1 MRLVSVDVEAKG
13 KITRLVGKVE
23 RRAPSPSAFEVSF
36 EFTVSDEP
44 FAASAKADAFAAAML
59 MPCMQSGEPL
69 HIVPPIS
76 PRLLFNLPRIRD
88 IFHTWWPHLARVS
101 ITAES
106 VTTCN
111 PSRPKRAGT
120 FFSGGVD
127 SFYSL
132 LKYKSD
138 AGALPTPLSHLIFMK
153 GIENKLEWGRGVGE
167 TESWIRDVASSAGV
181 SCIIG
186 ETNIRT
192 SLQGAEVY
200 NPDWERYYFGSD
212 LAGVSLALS
221 SFMAYVCIPSAFD
234 YNHLVAHGSTP
245 LVDEMYSTE
254 STHILHDGSECSR
267 ANKVAKIVKYDC
279 NLVLNYLRVCHMNYG
294 GAFNCGQCPKC
305 VRTAVPLQILGL
317 FDRAKTFQNK
327 SFDHWAELMA
337 EDHRHLTE
345 DNLKFALEHDADK
358 ELISMIKW
366 ALRYHDRRERSSNR
380 RQMLR
385 KALEK
390 SPIGPLLP
398 TFRNIKNMVERTS

>member
-1 MRLVSVDVEAKG
+1 MRLVNVEAEAQG
-13 KITRLVGKVE
+13 ETTRLSGTVE
-23 RRAPSPSAFEVSF
+23 RETSSPRTFEVSF
-36 EFTVSDEP
+36 EFTVSDEQ
-44 FAASAKADAFAAAML
+44 FTGRAEADAFAAVML

-88 IFHTWWPHLARVS
+88 IFHTWWPHLARVP

-106 VTTCN
+106 VTACN

-120 FFSGGVD
+120 FFSGGGVD

-132 LKYKSD
+132 LKYRND
-138 AGALPTPLSHLIFMK
+138 AGALSHPLSHLIFMK
-153 GIENKLEWGRGVGE
+153 GIENKLEWGRGIGE
-167 TESWIRDVASSAGV
+167 TENWIHDVASAAGV
-181 SCIIG
+181 SCIVG

-254 STHILHDGSECSR
+254 STYILHDGSECSR
-267 ANKVAKIVKYDC
+267 ANKVAKIVEHDC

-305 VRTAVPLQILGL
+305 VRTAVPLQVLGV
-317 FDRAKTFQNK
+317 FDRAKTFRDK
-327 SFDHWAELMA
+327 SLDHWAELMA
-337 EDHRHLTE
+337 EDHPHLTE
-345 DNLKFALEHDADK
+345 DNLQFALDHDADK
-358 ELISMIKW
+358 ELISMIRW
-366 ALRYHDRRERSSNR
+366 ALRYRHRRERR
-380 RQMLR
+380 TIL
-385 KALEK
+385 KKTLET
-390 SPIGPLLP
+390 SPLSPLLP
-398 TFRNIKNMVERTS
+398 AFRNIKKMVERSS